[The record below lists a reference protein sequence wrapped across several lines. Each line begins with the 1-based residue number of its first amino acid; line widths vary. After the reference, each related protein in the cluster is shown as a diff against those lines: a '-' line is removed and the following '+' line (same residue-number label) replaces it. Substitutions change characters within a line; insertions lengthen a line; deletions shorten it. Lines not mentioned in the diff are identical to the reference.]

1 MPEQDIPVLIVGG
14 SLVGLSTALFLRRQG
29 IDVVLVERHP
39 GTSIH
44 PRTPGYNARTM
55 ELFRAAGVEQA
66 LLAAG
71 PWQLDDS
78 GVLWAESL
86 TSENYRWLQPPSMH
100 GPREDF
106 SAVSPSKTLVL
117 SQDKVEPAL
126 REHAGQLGADLRFN
140 TELASFTAD
149 ADGVTAVLANRST
162 GACST
167 IRARY
172 LVAAD
177 GADSRIRSHLGINR
191 TGPGVLAHNVSVI
204 VRADLQEALRN
215 KRFVICQVDNP
226 DVSAMVRIVGDR
238 VSLNISYHPE
248 RGETVEQFTPQR
260 SIELTRAVA
269 GIPDLP
275 VEPLDVLPYQLAASV
290 ADRFTDGRVFLVG
303 DAAHVMPPSGAFGA
317 NTGIQDAYNLA
328 WKLAFVLHGWAGPPL
343 LDTYQAERRPVAE
356 LTVAQAL
363 ARSREWF
370 HTDYPAGTAPPN
382 LIDDLTLMFGYRYQ
396 SPAILADPR
405 QPAMRGAVENPLHPT
420 CQPGTRMPHLWFTV
434 DGQELSTVDLW
445 TAGLVLLTG
454 PGGAPWRH
462 ATKQLSKRDGLPLL
476 AYSVPDSGTF
486 SASWPQLGIT
496 PTGAIL
502 IRPDGFIA
510 WRTATMPAQPEHTLD
525 QVLHQVLSTSAPC
538 ANPS

>member
-1 MPEQDIPVLIVGG
+1 MPQQDIPVLIVGG

-29 IDVVLVERHP
+29 IEVVLVERHP

-66 LLAAG
+66 LRAAG
-71 PWQLDDS
+71 PWQLDSS

-86 TSENYRWLQPPSMH
+86 TSENHRWLQPPSMH
-100 GPREDF
+100 GPQEDF
-106 SAVSPSKTLVL
+106 SAVSPSNTLVL

-126 REHAGQLGADLRFN
+126 REHAGKLGADLRFN
-140 TELASFTAD
+140 TELASFTPD
-149 ADGVTAVLANRST
+149 VDGVTAVLANRST
-162 GACST
+162 GARST
-167 IRARY
+167 VRARY
-172 LVAAD
+172 LIAAD
-177 GADSRIRSHLGINR
+177 GADSQIRAHLGINQ
-191 TGPGVLAHNVSVI
+191 TGPGALGHKVSVI
-204 VRADLQEALRN
+204 VRADLREALRN

-226 DVSAMVRIVGDR
+226 DVSAMVRAVGDR
-238 VSLNISYHPE
+238 VTLNISYHPE
-248 RGETVEQFTPQR
+248 RGETAEQFTPKR
-260 SIELTRAVA
+260 CVELTRAVA

-328 WKLAFVLHGWAGPPL
+328 WKLAFVLHGWADSAL
-343 LDTYQAERRPVAE
+343 LDTYEAERRPVAE
-356 LTVAQAL
+356 LSVAQAL

-370 HTDYPAGTAPPN
+370 HTDYRDHTAAPK
-382 LIDDLTLMFGYRYQ
+382 LVDDLTLMFGYRYQ
-396 SPAILADPR
+396 STAILAETPQPTRQAAFEDPV
-405 QPAMRGAVENPLHPT
+405 QPT
-420 CQPGTRMPHLWFTV
+420 CRPGTRIPHVWVTV

-445 TAGLVLLTG
+445 AAGLVLLTG

-462 ATKQLSKRDGLPLL
+462 ATEQLSSRDGLPLR
-476 AYSVPDSGTF
+476 AHQVPDSGTF
-486 SASWPQLGIT
+486 SAGSWPQLGIT

-510 WRTATMPAQPEHTLD
+510 WRTATMPAQPEHTLE
-525 QVLHQVLSTSAPC
+525 QVLHQVLRAGSLPA
-538 ANPS
+538 